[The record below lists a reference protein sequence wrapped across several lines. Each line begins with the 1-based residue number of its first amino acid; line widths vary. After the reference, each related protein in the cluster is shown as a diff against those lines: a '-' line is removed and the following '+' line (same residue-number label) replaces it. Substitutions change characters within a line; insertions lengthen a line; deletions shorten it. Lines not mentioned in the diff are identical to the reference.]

1 MLIYVRCLT
10 GQRRYTF
17 IENLSSFW
25 LVWHQTSSL
34 ERAQNFEKNHNRR
47 ELTQKENKLLEWIQ
61 LFRYKSKFHCHNWCV
76 LPPRRTF
83 RMRAKIDGPRGKN
96 EDQTKNKKPNYI
108 NQRFSE
114 PIDGC
119 VPSVSQIIGRAYNTC
134 FISRWRKKKKH
145 TYRKFDTTLEKN
157 LFSSLRV
164 FFALLTAARN
174 GASDSWT
181 LPQSI
186 FESERSRA
194 LNSLY
199 NKNYCIIISNT
210 DGKKQS
216 THATG
221 QSVPD

>member
-83 RMRAKIDGPRGKN
+83 RMRAKIDGPRRKN

-119 VPSVSQIIGRAYNTC
+119 VPSVSQIIGRAYSTC
-134 FISRWRKKKKH
+134 FISRWRKKKAHVQKIRYN
-145 TYRKFDTTLEKN
+145 TRKKFV
-157 LFSSLRV
+157 LFTASVFRFINSS
-164 FFALLTAARN
+164 
-174 GASDSWT
+174 
-181 LPQSI
+181 
-186 FESERSRA
+186 
-194 LNSLY
+194 
-199 NKNYCIIISNT
+199 
-210 DGKKQS
+210 
-216 THATG
+216 
-221 QSVPD
+221 